1 MLLQNKIALI
11 SGAGPGTGR
20 AIALAFAREG
30 ADLVLA
36 ARKPDSWQ
44 PVASEVEALGRK
56 VVGIEADITS
66 PEDRSRLLAKAR
78 EAFGRVDVLA
88 NNAFA
93 MGRMEATVGSDIEK
107 SWKVPFKVNL
117 FATLALSELVGASM
131 KDSGGG
137 SIVMLGSMAGR
148 TAQAGMLAY
157 GASKAALMF
166 AARGLATELG
176 PFGVR
181 VNCVVPSHIDGPNLR
196 VYFKMEAEARGITEE
211 EVYKETAAQGVL
223 THVCTAAEV
232 AEAVLFMASPMAS
245 AVTGQSL
252 DVNCGQWFD

>member
-1 MLLQNKIALI
+1 LLLKDKIALV
-11 SGAGPGTGR
+11 SGAGAGTGR
-20 AIALAFAREG
+20 AIAMAFAREG

-36 ARKPDSWQ
+36 ARHASSWE
-44 PVASEVEALGRK
+44 PIAEEVRGLGRRALG
-56 VVGIEADITS
+56 VEADITS
-66 PEDRSRLLAKAR
+66 AADREALLAASLA
-78 EAFGRVDVLA
+78 EYGRIDILA

-93 MGRMEATVGSDIEK
+93 MGRMENMVGGNIEAT
-107 SWKVPFKVNL
+107 WKVPFKVNL
-117 FATLALSELVGASM
+117 FGTLALSELVGRSM
-131 KDSGGG
+131 CETGGG
-137 SIVMLGSMAGR
+137 AIVMLASMAGR
-148 TAQAGMLAY
+148 KAQAGMVAY

-176 PFGVR
+176 PHGVR

-196 VYFKMEAEARGITEE
+196 VYFKMEAEARGISEE
-211 EVYKETAAQGVL
+211 DVYRETAAEGVL

-232 AEAVLFMASPMAS
+232 AECVLFLASPMAS